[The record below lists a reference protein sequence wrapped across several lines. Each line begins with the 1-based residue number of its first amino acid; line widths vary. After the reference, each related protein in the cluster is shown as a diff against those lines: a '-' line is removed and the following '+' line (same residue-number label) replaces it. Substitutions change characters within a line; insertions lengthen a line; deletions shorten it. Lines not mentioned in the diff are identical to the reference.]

1 MLNSFRSRSERA
13 SWFAAAMG
21 LRNWLSTPPEPT
33 PRLRPRR
40 AWLLVLPA
48 AYLAVLGGCWRYGT
62 PSKLP
67 GVALGLPLLLNLERA
82 AAIIAALAAILIFA
96 YLTSR
101 GFLPTGF
108 GNVSYPDA
116 SRQHEIERR
125 VAELDGRIRQ
135 RLEPLEEGKQT
146 ADAALPLIQRELE
159 RLDAR
164 LEAVESE
171 HEG

>member
-1 MLNSFRSRSERA
+1 MAHLDTIGCVQRA
-13 SWFAAAMG
+13 APMSI
-21 LRNWLSTPPEPT
+21 RNWLSTPPEPT

-40 AWLLVLPA
+40 FWLLVIPA
-48 AYLAVLGGCWRYGT
+48 VYTFALGACWLYGT

-67 GVALGLPLLLNLERA
+67 GVALGLPLLLNLEQA
-82 AAIIAALAAILIFA
+82 ASVLATSAAVLIFA

-125 VAELDGRIRQ
+125 VTELDSRIRT
-135 RLEPLEEGKQT
+135 RVNSLEEGGQRADT
-146 ADAALPLIQRELE
+146 ALALIRRELE
-159 RLDAR
+159 RLEER
-164 LEAVESE
+164 LTAVESD
-171 HEG
+171 HEE